1 MAFENLVSLQ
11 SGFIKMCLKQSTQT
25 TKTVGLKTMLQ
36 KKTDEIGKIYNICK
50 KH

>member
-25 TKTVGLKTMLQ
+25 TKTVGLK
-36 KKTDEIGKIYNICK
+36 KTDEIGKIYNICK